1 MLKKDSK
8 IFVAGHRGLVGSAI
22 VRELK
27 NKGYEIEYYIP
38 RIYDTPIIGKL
49 KDIKKIT
56 MDQVLNKLSNDLN
69 TEYFTY
75 A

>member
-1 MLKKDSK
+1 MYLGKEKTCE
-8 IFVAGHRGLVGSAI
+8 IFN
-22 VRELK
+22 ELK

-56 MDQVLNKLSNDLN
+56 IDQVLNKLSNDSMPDAFQVVLKN
-69 TEYFTY
+69 TRN
-75 A
+75 